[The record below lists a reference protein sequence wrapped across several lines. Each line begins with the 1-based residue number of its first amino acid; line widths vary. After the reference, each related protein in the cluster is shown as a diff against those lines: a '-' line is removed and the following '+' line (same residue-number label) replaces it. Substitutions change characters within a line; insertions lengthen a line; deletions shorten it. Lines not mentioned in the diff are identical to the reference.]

1 VNYAQQCVRERER
14 VRECVRVCKCMC
26 VCARTRVRVCAYLT
40 RKIVVFNQDLPGAH
54 VDDLRA
60 RIDWP

>member
-1 VNYAQQCVRERER
+1 
-14 VRECVRVCKCMC
+14 

-40 RKIVVFNQDLPGAH
+40 RNIVVFNQDLPGAH